1 VDTYSIDAPTAQA
14 RASSVSMIAM
24 ALAFTQDIASA
35 DGPAVAEAPL
45 VGLLAA
51 TMLGRIAGNPMP
63 RSEIRKGGGNLD
75 RISVSLDGFE
85 MPGGRERLGSG
96 LDRSGEARW

>member
-1 VDTYSIDAPTAQA
+1 
-14 RASSVSMIAM
+14 VSTIAI

-35 DGPAVAEAPL
+35 DGPAVAGAPL

-51 TMLGRIAGNPMP
+51 TMLGRLAGNPMP
-63 RSEIRKGGGNLD
+63 RSEIRRGGNLD
-75 RISVSLDGFE
+75 GIGVSLDGFE
-85 MPGGRERLGSG
+85 MPAGQERLGSG